1 MKKGIMKVLSVL
13 FSLIFLV
20 GFFSC
25 SVAQDARK
33 FGEIKYTNYLMGTTW
48 KTNGVPFENRDQES
62 YSLTAKGDGNSIMD
76 QWGHS
81 IYFDTLT
88 FSSSYSAPCGNDCFT
103 SVHGTY
109 LFTAE
114 NRIRVKIKS
123 IDRHGFCDK
132 KSEVINQ
139 DYGFYDLVKVESGY
153 QLKKVK

>member
-1 MKKGIMKVLSVL
+1 MKVLSVL

-33 FGEIKYTNYLMGTTW
+33 FGERKFTNYLMGTSW
-48 KTNGVPFENRDQES
+48 KTNGVPFENKDEES
-62 YSLTAKGDGNSIMD
+62 YSLTAKGDGNDIMD

-103 SVHGTY
+103 SVKGTY
-109 LFTAE
+109 FFTAE
-114 NRIRVKIKS
+114 NRIRDKVKS
-123 IDRHGFCDK
+123 IDRHGFCQK
-132 KSEVINQ
+132 KSEEINQ